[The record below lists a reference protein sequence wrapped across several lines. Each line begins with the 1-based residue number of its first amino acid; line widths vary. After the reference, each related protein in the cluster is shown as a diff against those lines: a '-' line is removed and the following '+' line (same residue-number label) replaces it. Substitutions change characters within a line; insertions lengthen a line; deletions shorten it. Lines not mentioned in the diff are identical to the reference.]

1 MDISVIINIVLCILS
16 FLLAAISIIF
26 VIITIRQNN
35 RLMDQNNRMIE
46 NSTRPYI
53 IMYGLNLN
61 FGTPLYHLVL
71 KNFGQS
77 GAIIHNLYCNYDL
90 LKFSKRSDTNIAPF
104 SSMKNTFLAPGQS
117 ISSAIDW
124 KKAVKETSLLNFTIE
139 YSCNGKS
146 YKEVCPVN
154 LNSSDGNTISKC
166 DKENDNIHNIS
177 YAIQEYVVRNS

>member
-104 SSMKNTFLAPGQS
+104 SNMKNTFLAPGQS